1 MAWTDLFSIL
11 KPYKEII
18 ELVFVIILIF
28 LIFSIILKDLKRH
41 LLKKAQIKNLSSITL
56 SFLILNLIGEKT
68 NEKN

>member
-1 MAWTDLFSIL
+1 MAWADLFLIL

-41 LLKKAQIKNLSSITL
+41 LLKKAQIKNLLSITL
-56 SFLILNLIGEKT
+56 SFLILNLMGEKT